1 MKQWCIWM
9 LACLAGFPAFA
20 ATDGSAAEF
29 AATLP
34 DGTTVELIGLRNYS
48 MQDLEKFK
56 DKNYPW
62 WRPDGTRLLEPPDA
76 GQGRTSSTGSYWFVI
91 RIKGI
96 KDCDFKAVGPYG
108 NDLTVRPVRQKAQGF
123 EKDDL
128 RYFSLRFSSGQTQG
142 EIKLGLASGDWK
154 TMDSWSLEPDWTPY
168 NLTIGSSDQIILR
181 CPEQVGSDVVA
192 EVTQIMTERATR
204 LVLFDKEGDQY
215 ESEGEIRGEG
225 IGLVRYVHR
234 FKNFDRKE
242 VERIEFQARPYEY
255 WITFRDVSLE
265 IGHKTQVKIDIKQ
278 PGVLL
283 KGDALPEFDNIKIDP
298 ATKDNNGRRLLICF
312 FDMNQRPSRR
322 CISEIAK
329 KARRLKE
336 EGVAVVAIQASK
348 INQDS
353 LDEWSKQNSIPFSI
367 GTIKGDVEKVRFI
380 WGVQSLPWLILTD
393 RQHLVSSAGFGLS
406 ELDDKIE
413 AAN

>member
-1 MKQWCIWM
+1 M

-76 GQGRTSSTGSYWFVI
+76 GQGRTSSMGSYWFVI
-91 RIKGI
+91 RIEGD
-96 KDCDFKAVGPYG
+96 KDCDFKAAGPYG
-108 NDLTVRPVRQKAQGF
+108 NNLTVRPVRQKAQGF

-128 RYFSLRFSSGQTQG
+128 RYFSLRFSLNQTHG
-142 EIKLGLASGDWK
+142 DINVGLASGDWQV
-154 TMDSWSLEPDWTPY
+154 TDRWSIEPDSTPY
-168 NLTIGSSDQIILR
+168 NLSLGSSDQLILR

-204 LVLFDKEGDQY
+204 LVLFDKDGNQY
-215 ESEGEIRGEG
+215 ESEGEIYGEG
-225 IGLVRYVHR
+225 VGLIRYVHR

-242 VERIEFQARPYEY
+242 VEHIEFQARPYEY

-329 KARRLKE
+329 KAKHLKE

-353 LDEWSKQNSIPFSI
+353 LDEWSK
-367 GTIKGDVEKVRFI
+367 
-380 WGVQSLPWLILTD
+380 
-393 RQHLVSSAGFGLS
+393 
-406 ELDDKIE
+406 
-413 AAN
+413 

>member
-1 MKQWCIWM
+1 
-9 LACLAGFPAFA
+9 
-20 ATDGSAAEF
+20 
-29 AATLP
+29 
-34 DGTTVELIGLRNYS
+34 
-48 MQDLEKFK
+48 
-56 DKNYPW
+56 
-62 WRPDGTRLLEPPDA
+62 
-76 GQGRTSSTGSYWFVI
+76 
-91 RIKGI
+91 
-96 KDCDFKAVGPYG
+96 
-108 NDLTVRPVRQKAQGF
+108 
-123 EKDDL
+123 
-128 RYFSLRFSSGQTQG
+128 
-142 EIKLGLASGDWK
+142 
-154 TMDSWSLEPDWTPY
+154 
-168 NLTIGSSDQIILR
+168 
-181 CPEQVGSDVVA
+181 
-192 EVTQIMTERATR
+192 
-204 LVLFDKEGDQY
+204 
-215 ESEGEIRGEG
+215 
-225 IGLVRYVHR
+225 
-234 FKNFDRKE
+234 
-242 VERIEFQARPYEY
+242 
-255 WITFRDVSLE
+255 LE
-265 IGHKTQVKIDIKQ
+265 IGHKTQDKIDIKQ

-393 RQHLVSSAGFGLS
+393 RQHIVSSAGFGLS